1 MRRLAVAVAA
11 VLAALIIQV
20 TFLNSV
26 PFPGD
31 SAPDLVLVVV
41 VVLALLGGPLEGT
54 LIGFCAGLA
63 ADITPPVSHL
73 IGQNA
78 LVFCLVGYGCGRLR
92 ELLERSE
99 WLPLAGVALGAAV
112 GESLYALIGIMF
124 GDPDITWHAARQ
136 VLPASVAYD
145 LLLSPFVLYALVWL
159 GGYRGQTATA
169 VSGATSLLSG
179 GELVPA
185 GAAALAGVGAAGGAV
200 RDTGSGRG
208 PRLKSSTRRPGAWT
222 GTERRAGQDA
232 GAWVHRPNASKLR
245 LRGGVAGSA
254 ASYQK
259 TGPARLLPAVR
270 LRFGRGSRRDG
281 VIGSASGAASAVAR
295 TAFGS
300 VAGRSA
306 SGRGSKLKATAFS
319 GGQSALSTGGQAR
332 TPRRARVRF
341 SSHGGRSALSPG
353 GQARTPPRS
362 RLRLGSRRRGD
373 GLIGGGALKRRSW
386 GPTTPALRTP
396 GRGAFR
402 SAPLGNGISG
412 GGRRG
417 RFLRRR
423 SRAGSGRGYG
433 SGAAFRGS
441 GRRGLRRLL
450 PRAGRRS
457 ANWRIGG

>member
-1 MRRLAVAVAA
+1 VRRLAVAAAA
-11 VLAALIIQV
+11 VLAALIVQV
-20 TFLNSV
+20 TFLNSA

-31 SAPDLVLVVV
+31 AAPDLVLVVV
-41 VVLALLGGPLEGT
+41 VVAALLGGPLEGT

-92 ELLERSE
+92 ELLGRSE
-99 WLPLAGVALGAAV
+99 WLPLACVALGAAV
-112 GESLYALIGIMF
+112 GEALYALIGIMF
-124 GDPDITWHAARQ
+124 GDPDITWHAVRQ
-136 VLPASVAYD
+136 VLPAAVAYD
-145 LLLSPFVLYALVWL
+145 LLLAPFVLYALVWA
-159 GGYRGQTATA
+159 GGHRGQTL

-208 PRLKSSTRRPGAWT
+208 PRLKGSTRRPGEWT
-222 GTERRAGQDA
+222 GTERRSGPEV
-232 GAWVHRPNASKLR
+232 GAWVHRPGASKLR
-245 LRGGVAGSA
+245 LRGGTAGSA
-254 ASYQK
+254 ASYPQS
-259 TGPARLLPAVR
+259 GPARLLPAVS
-270 LRFGRGSRRDG
+270 LRFGPGRRRDG
-281 VIGSASGAASAVAR
+281 LIGSASAAAGAAAR

-300 VAGRSA
+300 LAGRSA
-306 SGRGSKLKATAFS
+306 SGRSSKLKATAFS
-319 GGQSALSTGGQAR
+319 GGQSALSSGGQAR
-332 TPRRARVRF
+332 TPRRSRVRF
-341 SSHGGRSALSPG
+341 SSRGGRSALSSG

-373 GLIGGGALKRRSW
+373 GVVGGGVLKRRSW
-386 GPTTPALRTP
+386 GPTTRPRRTP

-402 SAPLGNGISG
+402 SAPLSNGISG

-423 SRAGSGRGYG
+423 SRAGTGRGYG
-433 SGAAFRGS
+433 AVPSFRGP
-441 GRRGLRRLL
+441 GRRWLGRLL
-450 PRAGRRS
+450 PRRPGS
-457 ANWRIGG
+457 WRIGG